1 VKAACRDGAE
11 TRRDVDI
18 DYPSC
23 VSGQLAHNDCL
34 PLCNS
39 RPEFRM
45 EAPTA
50 ANEFFELLQKSELL
64 TAGQVRKAIEQFKLD
79 DEMSP
84 ESVARSLV
92 RNRVLT
98 PFQAERLLEGRYRGF
113 VIDGYRVREVLGVG
127 GMGCVYIA
135 EDRDRNRKV
144 ALKVMASHHALD
156 PGMLARMKLEARA
169 GMEIQ
174 HPNVIETYRIDS
186 TGAVNYMVLELMRGI
201 SLHELV
207 ALHGPVNWQMACDIF
222 LQVAVGLHAAHKKG
236 IIHRDIKPANILID
250 SAGVTKLLDF
260 GLAKLDNN
268 EGEEFSLAM
277 IFGHDCLGTP
287 DYIAPEQAS
296 DSNSVD
302 RRADIYSLGCTMYVA
317 LTGRVPF
324 PQKNNAAKIE
334 AHKTQT
340 PRAIREIRL
349 EVPEEVVAIVEKM
362 MTKTPA
368 GRFSSALAVA
378 KALQP
383 LSKRRP
389 VKFDFRHLVTVRA
402 KQARDKDKASRKAQ
416 PSAIPRSSITSAS
429 EWLDNPSRHLQ
440 AEIDT
445 FAGDDTPAIRQ
456 PASHVSRPQATAPP
470 RATQSRPSVQTRTN
484 VPQGWFVRRLKS
496 KQQRMLTSVKT
507 RVGKAPECEIA
518 MPATIVDDRQCT
530 IEYDGSKWQLKQES
544 RAQPTFVNGSAEA
557 FVELR
562 HRSKV
567 TFADGSGF
575 ELISESELAAEQK
588 RRRALI
594 MILALGFGA
603 GIVAVLSAVLVF

>member
-1 VKAACRDGAE
+1 MRLRLVLALMSTILRSRAYSAY
-11 TRRDVDI
+11 DVRLFL
-18 DYPSC
+18 Y
-23 VSGQLAHNDCL
+23 H
-34 PLCNS
+34 S
-39 RPEFRM
+39 RLEFRM

-64 TAGQVRKAIEQFKLD
+64 TAGQVRKAIGQFDLND
-79 DEMSP
+79 QMPP
-84 ESVARSLV
+84 EAVARSLV

-135 EDRDRNRKV
+135 EDRDANRKV
-144 ALKVMASHHALD
+144 ALKVMASQHALD

-169 GMEIQ
+169 GMEIK

-207 ALHGPVNWQMACDIF
+207 ALHGPVDCQTTCDIF
-222 LQVAVGLHAAHKKG
+222 LQVALGLEAAHRKG

-250 SAGVTKLLDF
+250 STGVTKLLDF
-260 GLAKLDNN
+260 GLAKIDDN
-268 EGEEFSLAM
+268 EGDEFSLAM

-287 DYIAPEQAS
+287 DYIAPEQAI

-302 RRADIYSLGCTMYVA
+302 DRADIYSFGCTMYVA

-340 PRAIREIRL
+340 PRSIRDIRP
-349 EVPEEVVAIVEKM
+349 EVSEDVVAIVEKLM
-362 MTKTPA
+362 ARDPND
-368 GRFSSALAVA
+368 RFSSALAVA
-378 KALQP
+378 KALKP
-383 LSKRRP
+383 LASRKS
-389 VKFDFRHLVTVRA
+389 VKFDFRHLVTLRA
-402 KQARDKDKASRKAQ
+402 KQARAKDNASRKAQ
-416 PSAIPRSSITSAS
+416 PSAVPRSSITSAS
-429 EWLDNPSRHLQ
+429 AWLDNPSRHLQ

-456 PASHVSRPQATAPP
+456 SAQPVSGPRAATPQ

-484 VPQGWFVRRLKS
+484 VPPGWFIRRLKS
-496 KQQRMLTSVKT
+496 KQQCTLTSVKT
-507 RVGKAPECEIA
+507 RVGTAPECEVA
-518 MPATIVDDRQCT
+518 MVGSVVDERQCF
-530 IEYDGSKWQLKQES
+530 IEFDGSMWQLKHES
-544 RAQPTFVNGSAEA
+544 RSQPTFVNGNAEV
-557 FVELR
+557 FIELR
-562 HRSKV
+562 HRSRV
-567 TFADGSGF
+567 TFSDGSGF
-575 ELISESELAAEQK
+575 DLLSESELDAEQM
-588 RRRALI
+588 RRRALLLL
-594 MILALGFGA
+594 LALGFGA
-603 GIVAVLSAVLVF
+603 GIVAVLSAAFIF